1 MSTRDLAVLL
11 TCVIM
16 LMGTMIG
23 LVYVVAVVLH
33 P

>member
-16 LMGTMIG
+16 LMATMIG
-23 LVYVVAVVLH
+23 LIYVTAAVLH

>member
-16 LMGTMIG
+16 LMATMIG

>member
-16 LMGTMIG
+16 LMGMTIG
-23 LVYVVAVVLH
+23 LVYVTAAVLH

>member
-11 TCVIM
+11 TCVIVLLGM
-16 LMGTMIG
+16 MIG
-23 LVYVVAVVLH
+23 LVYVTAAVLH

>member
-23 LVYVVAVVLH
+23 LVYLAEVVLH